1 MIFDCILKIIGKKH
15 LMVEWLLW
23 LPYKSGYI
31 NSNILETSKDRP
43 NIPPSLNLSEQRVH
57 ELVGGRGSL
66 NNVVVSKRLRSGR
79 ADQNSSFFCP
89 FYHFLARYKPRL
101 KGIRPFFSSVTAT
114 VIGSISSMEFSDI
127 IFSV

>member
-1 MIFDCILKIIGKKH
+1 
-15 LMVEWLLW
+15 MVEWLLW
-23 LPYKSGYI
+23 LPHKSGYI

-43 NIPPSLNLSEQRVH
+43 NSPPSLKLLEQRVH
-57 ELVGGRGSL
+57 ELVGGRGPL
-66 NNVVVSKRLRSGR
+66 NNVLVNKRLRSGR
-79 ADQNSSFFCP
+79 ADQNSSLFCP

-101 KGIRPFFSSVTAT
+101 KCIRPFFSSVTAN